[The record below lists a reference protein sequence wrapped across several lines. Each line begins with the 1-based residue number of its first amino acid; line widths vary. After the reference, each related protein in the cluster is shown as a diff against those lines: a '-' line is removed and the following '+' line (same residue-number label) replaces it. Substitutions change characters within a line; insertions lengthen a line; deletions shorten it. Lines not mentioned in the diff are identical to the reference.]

1 MAEDKKYYEEISL
14 DDLEKVSGGKI
25 KLTGYALLRAYMWQ
39 MKELDHNKEET
50 IEDFIDSWNKNC
62 EFRTRFTDGTEADL
76 ETVEDFIDSW
86 NKNCE
91 FRTRFTDGTDAD
103 LQSGIDFINR
113 YWK

>member
-1 MAEDKKYYEEISL
+1 MIVHIMMNRESMSVQLLLQEEIKMAEDKKYYEEISPE
-14 DDLEKVSGGKI
+14 DLEGVSGGRI

-39 MKELDHNKEET
+39 MKELNHNKE
-50 IEDFIDSWNKNC
+50 
-62 EFRTRFTDGTEADL
+62 

>member
-1 MAEDKKYYEEISL
+1 MIVHKMCKDTEVIQTVITGGNKMAEDKKYFEEISL
-14 DDLEKVSGGKI
+14 DDLDEVSGGKI

-39 MKELDHNKEET
+39 MKELNHNKE
-50 IEDFIDSWNKNC
+50 
-62 EFRTRFTDGTEADL
+62 

-113 YWK
+113 FWK